1 MTIEI
6 YAFPPSPRGF
16 KPMVVANHLG
26 LDWTLHFVDLRKG
39 EQKSPQYAALNPNMR
54 MPTLKDGDYVL
65 WESNAILQYLAGLR
79 PESGLLPRDERGRLD
94 VTRWQ
99 FWDLAHW
106 DATLAIFAFEYV
118 AKPLVLGRNDV
129 DAAAIARGTELF
141 NRNAKVLNDQLRGK
155 KFVTGDNLTLADF
168 ALGAPMNIAEMAHYP
183 LEPYGEIKR
192 WYVNLC
198 ALPAWQKT
206 LAQAAPPA
214 ATAA

>member
-1 MTIEI
+1 
-6 YAFPPSPRGF
+6 
-16 KPMVVANHLG
+16 
-26 LDWTLHFVDLRKG
+26 
-39 EQKSPQYAALNPNMR
+39 MR

-192 WYVNLC
+192 WYASLC

>member
-192 WYVNLC
+192 WYASLC